1 MLQAVVIG
9 RSGKDTREALPNRV
23 SVKDLSYDSQIKDYT
38 MDYDAKEVQCTDN
51 TFAVTKAG
59 ATVTFNFTGSGAGE
73 TYFNINGL
81 DYEGA
86 AQFQLYFGKRK
97 FDPLDLYSKADWKE
111 LSHNEKKKIFKNFSL
126 KLLSAVFAVVLW
138 TVIVNIYDPNTSYT
152 FSNITVQLINTQSL
166 TDKDYSYEVVDGG
179 KISVTV
185 SGPKSV
191 VTDLKTSDISATADL
206 SKVTAFTDY
215 VDIQVQVIK
224 DGQVLNN
231 VEAVPRTS
239 ALKLSIENRDTKTL
253 SLDVNT
259 TGSTASGY
267 TVASTSSSPTYIKV
281 TGPTSLLE
289 SVAALSVNVDVS
301 GAKEDISTSAD
312 VKMLDEDGNEI
323 VNDALELSCTKADIN
338 VDIARMKTVSITA
351 KTGGTP
357 SDGYIITDTI
367 LSQASAVIT
376 GSDDLLGKVDPS
388 QNINADGLSA
398 DKTYTFRLSD
408 YVPSGIKFVSD
419 SSLTVTVKIAQ
430 KATKQISLSASEI
443 TLNNIQQN

>member
-1 MLQAVVIG
+1 M
-9 RSGKDTREALPNRV
+9 
-23 SVKDLSYDSQIKDYT
+23 
-38 MDYDAKEVQCTDN
+38 KE
-51 TFAVTKAG
+51 
-59 ATVTFNFTGSGAGE
+59 
-73 TYFNINGL
+73 
-81 DYEGA
+81 
-86 AQFQLYFGKRK
+86 
-97 FDPLDLYSKADWKE
+97 
-111 LSHNEKKKIFKNFSL
+111 KIFKNFSL

-289 SVAALSVNVDVS
+289 SVAALSVNIDVS

-323 VNDALELSCTKADIN
+323 VNDNIKPGIC
-338 VDIARMKTVSITA
+338 
-351 KTGGTP
+351 
-357 SDGYIITDTI
+357 GY
-367 LSQASAVIT
+367 
-376 GSDDLLGKVDPS
+376 
-388 QNINADGLSA
+388 NR
-398 DKTYTFRLSD
+398 FR
-408 YVPSGIKFVSD
+408 
-419 SSLTVTVKIAQ
+419 
-430 KATKQISLSASEI
+430 
-443 TLNNIQQN
+443 

>member
-1 MLQAVVIG
+1 M
-9 RSGKDTREALPNRV
+9 
-23 SVKDLSYDSQIKDYT
+23 
-38 MDYDAKEVQCTDN
+38 KE
-51 TFAVTKAG
+51 
-59 ATVTFNFTGSGAGE
+59 
-73 TYFNINGL
+73 
-81 DYEGA
+81 
-86 AQFQLYFGKRK
+86 
-97 FDPLDLYSKADWKE
+97 
-111 LSHNEKKKIFKNFSL
+111 KIFKNFSL

-289 SVAALSVNVDVS
+289 SVATLSVNVS

-351 KTGGTP
+351 KTSGTP

-376 GSDDLLGKVDPS
+376 GSDDLLGKVDTITIPS

-443 TLNNIQQN
+443 TLNNIQTGFNAQVMQGITFTVTGNDNVLSAVSASDVKAGIDLKNLGAGTHNVTVALSLPDGITVVGNVTVNVTITAIQQETTTESTKATESTTSATR

>member
-1 MLQAVVIG
+1 M
-9 RSGKDTREALPNRV
+9 
-23 SVKDLSYDSQIKDYT
+23 
-38 MDYDAKEVQCTDN
+38 KE
-51 TFAVTKAG
+51 
-59 ATVTFNFTGSGAGE
+59 
-73 TYFNINGL
+73 
-81 DYEGA
+81 
-86 AQFQLYFGKRK
+86 
-97 FDPLDLYSKADWKE
+97 
-111 LSHNEKKKIFKNFSL
+111 KIFKNFSL

-289 SVAALSVNVDVS
+289 ITWCITIFLSN
-301 GAKEDISTSAD
+301 ST
-312 VKMLDEDGNEI
+312 LFICG
-323 VNDALELSCTKADIN
+323 
-338 VDIARMKTVSITA
+338 
-351 KTGGTP
+351 
-357 SDGYIITDTI
+357 
-367 LSQASAVIT
+367 
-376 GSDDLLGKVDPS
+376 
-388 QNINADGLSA
+388 
-398 DKTYTFRLSD
+398 
-408 YVPSGIKFVSD
+408 
-419 SSLTVTVKIAQ
+419 
-430 KATKQISLSASEI
+430 
-443 TLNNIQQN
+443 

>member
-1 MLQAVVIG
+1 M
-9 RSGKDTREALPNRV
+9 
-23 SVKDLSYDSQIKDYT
+23 
-38 MDYDAKEVQCTDN
+38 KE
-51 TFAVTKAG
+51 
-59 ATVTFNFTGSGAGE
+59 
-73 TYFNINGL
+73 
-81 DYEGA
+81 
-86 AQFQLYFGKRK
+86 
-97 FDPLDLYSKADWKE
+97 
-111 LSHNEKKKIFKNFSL
+111 KIFKNFSL

-259 TGSTASGY
+259 TGSTSGY

-338 VDIARMKTVSITA
+338 VDIARMKSITA

-376 GSDDLLGKVDPS
+376 GSDDLLGKVDTITIPS

-443 TLNNIQQN
+443 TLNNIQTGFNAQVMQGITFTVTGNDNVLSAVSASDVKAGIDLKNLGAGTHNVTVALSLPDGITVVGNVTVNVTITAIQQETTTESTKATESTTSATR

>member
-1 MLQAVVIG
+1 M
-9 RSGKDTREALPNRV
+9 
-23 SVKDLSYDSQIKDYT
+23 
-38 MDYDAKEVQCTDN
+38 KE
-51 TFAVTKAG
+51 
-59 ATVTFNFTGSGAGE
+59 
-73 TYFNINGL
+73 
-81 DYEGA
+81 
-86 AQFQLYFGKRK
+86 
-97 FDPLDLYSKADWKE
+97 
-111 LSHNEKKKIFKNFSL
+111 KIFKNFSL

-301 GAKEDISTSAD
+301 GANMGWSK
-312 VKMLDEDGNEI
+312 
-323 VNDALELSCTKADIN
+323 LS
-338 VDIARMKTVSITA
+338 
-351 KTGGTP
+351 
-357 SDGYIITDTI
+357 
-367 LSQASAVIT
+367 
-376 GSDDLLGKVDPS
+376 
-388 QNINADGLSA
+388 
-398 DKTYTFRLSD
+398 
-408 YVPSGIKFVSD
+408 
-419 SSLTVTVKIAQ
+419 
-430 KATKQISLSASEI
+430 
-443 TLNNIQQN
+443 